1 MKIETNHINVLDLS
15 NYEID
20 VIKKILKNT
29 EVYKKINLRNV
40 EELDNDSITD
50 ILKENKTI
58 DKLFGSLLNKINENT
73 NDGETV
79 IVPGKILGIGNLDH
93 TVTVVALN
101 FSESAS
107 EKLKDKMT
115 IRELFEKN
123 PKIKDARILG

>member
-58 DKLFGSLLNKINENT
+58 DKLFGSLLNKINENSIINIKPNEFIVLKKGIAFEYTKKSYCIDIST
-73 NDGETV
+73 NQSV
-79 IVPGKILGIGNLDH
+79 
-93 TVTVVALN
+93 
-101 FSESAS
+101 
-107 EKLKDKMT
+107 
-115 IRELFEKN
+115 
-123 PKIKDARILG
+123 IKDLSSLLFTLEKIHKDFNLGLNNF